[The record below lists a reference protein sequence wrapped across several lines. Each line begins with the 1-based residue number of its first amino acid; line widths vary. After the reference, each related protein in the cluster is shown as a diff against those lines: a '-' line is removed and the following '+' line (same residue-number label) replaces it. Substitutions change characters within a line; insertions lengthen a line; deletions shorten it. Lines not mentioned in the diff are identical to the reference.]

1 MKRFAAC
8 MAFLRIHLHCTLSKR
23 GNKQEEKDLHLERM
37 DKILASR
44 TQYSRKDAKKLI
56 WQGRVQHNGHRAAS
70 PDAKVDLDADTLE
83 LDGKPL
89 LLRKHLYPM
98 MNKPAGVL
106 SAARDPKQPTVLD
119 LVPEEYRRSGLFP
132 AGRLD
137 KDTEGFVLVTDDGD
151 FAHRILSPK
160 RHVPKTYRAKI
171 DGPLTEQMIKGFAE
185 GVTLED
191 GVLCRPAQL
200 LVLEE
205 GEQPLCQVVLTQ
217 GMYHQVKRMFLAF
230 DRRVL
235 WLKRTAIGGLLLDE
249 ALKPGETREI
259 LDKEIKMLLGKI

>member
-1 MKRFAAC
+1 
-8 MAFLRIHLHCTLSKR
+8 
-23 GNKQEEKDLHLERM
+23 
-37 DKILASR
+37 
-44 TQYSRKDAKKLI
+44 
-56 WQGRVQHNGHRAAS
+56 
-70 PDAKVDLDADTLE
+70 
-83 LDGKPL
+83 
-89 LLRKHLYPM
+89 M

>member
-1 MKRFAAC
+1 M
-8 MAFLRIHLHCTLSKR
+8 
-23 GNKQEEKDLHLERM
+23 
-37 DKILASR
+37 
-44 TQYSRKDAKKLI
+44 
-56 WQGRVQHNGHRAAS
+56 
-70 PDAKVDLDADTLE
+70 
-83 LDGKPL
+83 
-89 LLRKHLYPM
+89 
-98 MNKPAGVL
+98 
-106 SAARDPKQPTVLD
+106 
-119 LVPEEYRRSGLFP
+119 FP

-137 KDTEGFVLVTDDGD
+137 KDTEGFVLITDDGD